1 MSGEIETAGDALTG
15 GLVGGAVERETHG
28 PRGRDG
34 DAPHGPC
41 PNCGAPLTTPYCGQC
56 GQAAHIHRS
65 LHSLGHDIL
74 HGVFHF
80 EGKIWRTLPELVLH
94 PGRLTQRYLA
104 GERVKFVS
112 PMALF
117 LFTVFLMFAVFGFTS
132 DALLSQPGVPG
143 TSIASGDWR
152 AGIRAEYDATE
163 QEIARL
169 QKKRAEPGLTAEK
182 RAALDKRIA
191 NRIDERD
198 GMAGIATGDWSK
210 VAELEK
216 RGKAQRTA
224 QGKDDSGF
232 TANTGWVGLDT
243 ILQKG
248 IAKAQENPTLLLYKL
263 KTSGYKYSWLL
274 IPLSIPF
281 LWILFFWRRG
291 VHLYD
296 HAIFATYS
304 ISFMM
309 ILLIALS
316 ILAALGAP
324 AVIWVMI
331 LMIVPP
337 LHMYKQLRTAYGP
350 SSRLMT
356 LFRLMFLMTST
367 LIVLTLFTLILLA
380 LGVLG

>member
-1 MSGEIETAGDALTG
+1 MSGEIEAAGDALTG
-15 GLVGGAVERETHG
+15 GLVGSAVERETHA

-34 DAPHGPC
+34 HAPNGPC
-41 PNCGAPLTTPYCGQC
+41 PNCGAALSTPYCGQC
-56 GQAAHIHRS
+56 GQAAHLHRS

-80 EGKIWRTLPELVLH
+80 EGKIWRTLPELTLR

-117 LFTVFLMFAVFGFTS
+117 LFTVFLMFAVFGFTG
-132 DALLSQPGVPG
+132 DALLGQSGTPG
-143 TSIASGDWR
+143 TDIASGDWR
-152 AGIRAEYDATE
+152 AGIRAEFEETE
-163 QEIARL
+163 KEIARL
-169 QKKRAEPGLTAEK
+169 QKKRATPGLTAEK
-182 RAALDKRIA
+182 RADLDKRIA

-198 GMAGIATGDWSK
+198 GMAGLATGDWSK

-216 RGKAQRTA
+216 RGKAQQAAKGRTNA
-224 QGKDDSGF
+224 G
-232 TANTGWVGLDT
+232 ANARTGWAGLDT
-243 ILQKG
+243 MLNKG
-248 IAKAQENPTLLLYKL
+248 LAKAQENPTLLLYKL

-316 ILAALGAP
+316 ILAALGVPPLLCAL
-324 AVIWVMI
+324 V

-356 LFRLMFLMTST
+356 LFRLTFLITST